1 MSFETTTYDAINNT
15 HILTMFGDV
24 MTYNKLKD
32 LPLDLTTKLK
42 VSFNR
47 SDVSTTLV
55 KVWFDDEV
63 VMDWKP
69 FKGHHD
75 LFYHLQ
81 ALDEENEDTEDLTD
95 YETEEEEKQETG
107 KPICC
112 FCSAECEYYGNNPEP
127 LGNPDGVCCD
137 ACNEAVV
144 FARMGMVKLARNMLD
159 KIIEQKVEKLLN
171 SV

>member
-1 MSFETTTYDAINNT
+1 MSFETTTYEAINNT

-24 MTYNKLKD
+24 MTYNELKD

-47 SDVSTTLV
+47 SVVPTMV
-55 KVWFDDEV
+55 KVWFDDEI

-69 FKGHHD
+69 MQGHHD

-81 ALDEENEDTEDLTD
+81 ALDEENEDTEDETD
-95 YETEEEEKQETG
+95 YETEEEEEEANAG

-112 FCSAECEYYGNNPEP
+112 FCSAECLYYGNNPAP
-127 LGNPDGVCCD
+127 LAENGVCCD
-137 ACNEAVV
+137 GCNEAVV
-144 FARMGMVKLARNMLD
+144 FARMGMDKLARSMLD
-159 KIIEQKVEKLLN
+159 KRITEKVEKLVSDL
-171 SV
+171 